1 MKRFLPFF
9 VLLAVVALLATACGG
24 SSSKAKSVPS
34 DAVARVGD
42 DTITKSEFNALL
54 AEAKQS
60 FKSQKR
66 AFPKAGSQQYKSL
79 QDQAVQY
86 LIQRSEFDQK
96 GQDLGVNVTD
106 AQVTKRLTQIK
117 KQYFNGNDKKYRA
130 QLKAQGLTEP
140 QVREDIRAQLVSEGI
155 FKKITG
161 PVKVSDADAKAYYN
175 SHKSQYGTP
184 ESRDVRHILV
194 NSKKLA
200 DSIYT
205 QLKGGTNFAT
215 LAKKYSKDPGSA
227 AQGGKLTI
235 SRGQTVA
242 EFDKTAFTLKTGEL
256 SKPVKTQYGWHIIE
270 ATSAV
275 RPAKQT
281 PFSQVK
287 ASIEQ
292 QLLQQKK
299 NDAMSKWVTD
309 TKKDF
314 CDGKVAY
321 GTSYAPLTDP
331 CVALTTSTSSST
343 SVTATAP

>member
-1 MKRFLPFF
+1 MKRFLPLFA
-9 VLLAVVALLATACGG
+9 LLPVVALLATACGG
-24 SSSKAKSVPS
+24 SSSKAKSVPAN
-34 DAVARVGD
+34 AVAQVGD
-42 DTITKSEFNALL
+42 ETITKSQFDALL

-66 AFPKAGSQQYKSL
+66 PFPKAGSQQYKSL

-86 LIQRSEFDQK
+86 LVQRSEFDQK
-96 GQDLGVNVTD
+96 GADLGVDVTD
-106 AQVTKRLTQIK
+106 AQVAKRLSQIK
-117 KQYFNGNDKKYRA
+117 KQYFNGNDAKYRA
-130 QLKAQGLTEP
+130 QLKAQGLTEA

-155 FKKITG
+155 FKKVTD
-161 PVKVSDADAKAYYN
+161 PVKVTDADARAYYN

-194 NSKKLA
+194 NSKSLA
-200 DSIYT
+200 NSLYS
-205 QLKGGTNFAT
+205 QLKGGGNFAV

-242 EFDKTAFTLKTGEL
+242 PFDKTAFALKTNEL
-256 SKPVKTQYGWHIIE
+256 SKPVKTQYGWHIIQ
-270 ATSAV
+270 ALSPV

-321 GTSYAPLTDP
+321 GKSYVPLTDP
-331 CVALTTSTSSST
+331 CTTLTASTATTSST
-343 SVTATAP
+343 TTP